1 MSKTLVVLT
10 FTSILA
16 QIIFSFYYSSNI
28 VNQNNLLDVSK
39 QKYQQL
45 ILELADTTKQMA
57 SLTSIQ
63 HFTQST
69 PSASLTPNF
78 KSIKVSNF

>member
-10 FTSILA
+10 FSSIVV

-28 VNQNNLLDVSK
+28 VNQNNQLDEYK
-39 QKYQQL
+39 QRYQQL
-45 ILELADTTKQMA
+45 TIEVADTKKQLT

-63 HFTQST
+63 HYLSST
-69 PSASLTPNF
+69 PSASLTPNT
-78 KSIKVSNF
+78 KSIKLYNY